1 MDKKDDMEFIM
12 ILTGM
17 CEIYDR
23 KCSDAFIELY
33 RAALDKITIEQFRKA
48 ANEAVRKLKFFPKP
62 AEILEMNSN
71 NNSLEEI
78 AEREA
83 YGVVEQIRT
92 IGSYGTP
99 QFLDPVTS
107 AVMTKRF
114 RWGEV
119 CMTPEK
125 ELKWFIRDFIDAY
138 KSYQDRPQL
147 EYAGKPPAELIE
159 LASKIGRAS

>member
-1 MDKKDDMEFIM
+1 MDKKDDFEFVR

-17 CEIYDR
+17 CEIFDK
-23 KCSDAFIELY
+23 KCSDAFIDLY

-62 AEILEMNSN
+62 AEILEMTGH
-71 NNSLEEI
+71 NNSLDEK

-83 YGVVEQIRT
+83 YGVIEQIRSV
-92 IGSYGTP
+92 GSYGSP
-99 QFLDPVTS
+99 KFDDPVTA

-114 RWGEV
+114 RWNEV

-125 ELKWFIRDFIDAY
+125 ELKWFIKDFVGAY
-138 KSYQDRPQL
+138 KNYQTHPEI
-147 EYAGKPPAELIE
+147 EYTGKPPAKLIE
-159 LASKIGRAS
+159 LADLIGRAS